1 MPVVGLRSRGMVT
14 TREVFAAIAGLCFLG
29 GLVAARFDRGV
40 AGSWLFAAGSAFA
53 TLWSLL
59 SIGLPDPGARA
70 LSSEAYLAMAG
81 MAVTGT
87 IYYGYRAA
95 NGDSPT

>member
-1 MPVVGLRSRGMVT
+1 MVS

-29 GLVAARFDRGV
+29 GVLSARFDRGV
-40 AGSWLFAAGSAFA
+40 VGSWLLTAGSAFA

-70 LSSEAYLAMAG
+70 LSAEAYLAMAG

-95 NGDSPT
+95 NGNPPT